1 MVIFSGNL
9 NPASGSLKAMSILTN
24 VNAKPMKE
32 NLAFEDSS
40 QTRGLGGC
48 RRRNHVRAVFYQ
60 FVKPRRRT
68 GGRRKAD
75 SHPTQVDFH
84 EPALLAVVLVTLSL
98 CIFDI
103 YATLTL
109 LQKGGIEI
117 NPVMRQLIDYDM
129 WWFYVFKYT
138 VTVAGL
144 SVLLSCKN
152 FRLYQN
158 IKALHAL
165 YGAVIIYVILAVYQ
179 VKLLYD
185 LV

>member
-1 MVIFSGNL
+1 
-9 NPASGSLKAMSILTN
+9 
-24 VNAKPMKE
+24 MKD
-32 NLAFEDSS
+32 NFTFVDLSRTHRLS
-40 QTRGLGGC
+40 GC

-75 SHPTQVDFH
+75 SHPSHVDFH
-84 EPALLAVVLVTLSL
+84 EPALLAVVLVAVSL

-109 LQKGGIEI
+109 LQKGGVEV

-152 FRLYQN
+152 FRLYHN
-158 IKALHAL
+158 FKALHAL
-165 YGAVIIYVILAVYQ
+165 YGALTIYIILALYQ
-179 VKLLYD
+179 AKLLYD